1 VTSLSG
7 LAQRLQSQMGG
18 VGAPLVA
25 PAAPAAVGNP
35 YAQAGVGNP
44 YPQPAVGYAQ
54 PGVGNVAIMPQQVG
68 AVQVWPQQVGIP
80 QAQMVPQGQ
89 QQPPVQYAQTG
100 YKAGGLTLCGF
111 PRVNVP
117 AGTTNAS
124 VQINVRRPFLPQL
137 LYMPST
143 FFGLQLVDF
152 DVEGTGLFA
161 SVTTQSVPNELV
173 SEVSNMPQIQ
183 WPTLEPA
190 TGGAFI
196 VSNPTGADI
205 IFSGC
210 FWGTNLIRA

>member
-1 VTSLSG
+1 MTSLQG
-7 LAQRLQSQMGG
+7 LAQRLSSQMGG
-18 VGAPLVA
+18 VGMPQFAH
-25 PAAPAAVGNP
+25 AAVGSPQAVGNP
-35 YAQAGVGNP
+35 YYGQGVG
-44 YPQPAVGYAQ
+44 AVS
-54 PGVGNVAIMPQQVG
+54 IIPQQVG
-68 AVQVWPQQVGIP
+68 QPVQIWPQQVGMP
-80 QAQMVPQGQ
+80 QAQMVQQSQ
-89 QQPPVQYAQTG
+89 QQPPVQYNQTG
-100 YKAGGLTLCGF
+100 YRMGGLTLCGF
-111 PRVNVP
+111 PRVTVP
-117 AGTTNAS
+117 AGTLNAS